1 MNASAWISLAGI
13 LVSFISVFVSNWLGR
28 KAAVAEMGNNQRLK
42 RYQEYYIPF
51 IKQIYNVKP
60 YYWSFY
66 DFRNN
71 TALDGSNSYSE
82 LSDLMFNK
90 MEYMGPDL
98 PPLVTHL
105 EIIAEDVYSDV
116 NLALYSGFQ
125 NAPSLEQAAEKVEIA
140 NDLFDRIVMKTL
152 QEASQLADSLSLEPI
167 AEPLL
172 SSYKNER
179 DHRTQFLLRLQ
190 RAKESGEPLEQTI

>member
-98 PPLVTHL
+98 PPLVTRL

-116 NLALYSGFQ
+116 NLALYSGFR
-125 NAPSLEQAAEKVEIA
+125 NAPSLEHAAEKVEIA

>member
-140 NDLFDRIVMKTL
+140 NDLFDKIVVETL
-152 QEASQLADSLSLEPI
+152 QEATQLAKELKLEPI
-167 AEPLL
+167 AKPLL
-172 SSYKNER
+172 SSYLDQKSR
-179 DHRTQFLLRLQ
+179 RPKLI
-190 RAKESGEPLEQTI
+190 AKLKSEQKDYK

>member
-98 PPLVTHL
+98 PPLVTRL

-116 NLALYSGFQ
+116 NLALYSGFR
-125 NAPSLEQAAEKVEIA
+125 NAHSLEHAAEKVEIA

>member
-1 MNASAWISLAGI
+1 MDASAWISLAGI
-13 LVSFISVFVSNWLGR
+13 VVSFVSIFVSNWLGR
-28 KAAVAEMGNNQRLK
+28 KAAIAEMSNNQRLK

-60 YYWSFY
+60 HYWSFY

-71 TALDGSNSYSE
+71 TARDGSNSYSE

-125 NAPSLEQAAEKVEIA
+125 NAPSLEQAAEKVEAA

-190 RAKESGEPLEQTI
+190 RAQESGEPLDKIG